1 MTKPKAPDYRLISEI
16 HHLPTLRS
24 RIHQATGVE
33 AIQGTEG
40 VLEQLPHT
48 LAAAA
53 HAALTLVHAEKAA
66 IESVRASR
74 TWDGKSVSTFQLE
87 NAEYDPAAFAVDNF
101 LDAARRTQ
109 NAVWPYLS
117 KVLRRSIP
125 QSLADLLK
133 RINAHP
139 DFLPQRITQL
149 LCDYWTS
156 SGQRLKD
163 YRDLAEHHAV
173 VSSDG
178 RVTLLPDGREVI
190 YLVLPNNPFE
200 KEPRK
205 LAYLDPRIDALPY
218 VWENY
223 WVLYSF
229 IFELTHL
236 LLSYTTEPALE
247 VIPIV
252 FKGTVRM
259 GGPTIDAHE
268 LVQEE
273 ILVSNFLKGREELKK
288 RLDAELPRKGIKPTL
303 IISDEDAFK

>member
-1 MTKPKAPDYRLISEI
+1 M
-16 HHLPTLRS
+16 
-24 RIHQATGVE
+24 
-33 AIQGTEG
+33 
-40 VLEQLPHT
+40 
-48 LAAAA
+48 AAAA